1 MNVVTLANGAQAQV
15 LDNGRYRF
23 ISGASKEYLDSIRV
37 EGPRGP
43 NKRPSS
49 RMPGMRYL
57 TRKLKEE
64 HRFNPRS
71 VLADKARMKN
81 KVLDFSKAAHRRL
94 ARKEGATLRWDIP
107 GLDHGNRDP
116 GWPHG
121 IRMVHPEPLL
131 HPIRVYPVAP
141 RSPAQRAASAAAGAR
156 LAALNRNRNRR

>member
-15 LDNGRYRF
+15 LPDGRYRF
-23 ISGASKEYLDSIRV
+23 VSGASKEYLDTIRV

-49 RMPGMRYL
+49 RMPGKRYL
-57 TRKLKEE
+57 TRKIKEE
-64 HRFNPRS
+64 HGFRRQR
-71 VLADKARMKN
+71 VLTDMARMKN

-94 ARKEGATLRWDIP
+94 ARKEGATRRWDIP
-107 GLDHGNRDP
+107 GFDHGNRDP

-131 HPIRVYPVAP
+131 RPIRVYPVAP

-156 LAALNRNRNRR
+156 LAALNRNRR